1 MILEKVKKPSAFLDF
16 FQEADDDETPK
27 RNQKVI
33 KVRAPGGRR
42 TDFTQGSDLSDDGG
56 DEEQTPEEPATDD
69 TDFTDDAGDNDT
81 AEADE
86 PATDDTD
93 FTDDGGED
101 SGSDDGGETIDAGSD
116 SGEDPTGEGEGLD
129 EPATDDTDFTDDSG
143 EDAGTDDGG
152 DEPVTDDT
160 DFSDDSGDGDS
171 SDDGEDSST
180 DDSTDD
186 SGGEK
191 PSDEQIRKYS
201 LYKKFTRLNE
211 TLEGICDSLS
221 SVMSDNSEINQ
232 KYKTVAQKLKELNQL
247 LSEYMILKFASA
259 SYIQSM
265 LFYQR
270 SLAII
275 DINLN
280 ILKDL
285 KKESAKTK
293 NMNK

>member
-1 MILEKVKKPSAFLDF
+1 MILEKVKKTSAFLDF

-42 TDFTQGSDLSDDGG
+42 TDFTQGADLADDEA
-56 DEEQTPEEPATDD
+56 EEPAPEEPT
-69 TDFTDDAGDNDT
+69 
-81 AEADE
+81 
-86 PATDDTD
+86 
-93 FTDDGGED
+93 
-101 SGSDDGGETIDAGSD
+101 
-116 SGEDPTGEGEGLD
+116 
-129 EPATDDTDFTDDSG
+129 TDDTDFTDDSG
-143 EDAGTDDGG
+143 GEDTGDAGNDDDTGDEPVSDDTDFTDDSGDGENIDAGDPAGDDAATDEPVSDDTDFTDDTGDDSGDTEGDSSG

-160 DFSDDSGDGDS
+160 DFSDDSSGDDS
-171 SDDGEDSST
+171 GEGDSST
-180 DDSTDD
+180 DDGTDD
-186 SGGEK
+186 SGDGEK

-211 TLEGICDSLS
+211 TLDTICDSLS
-221 SVMSDNSEINQ
+221 IMMSDNSEINQ

-247 LSEYMILKFASA
+247 LSEYMILKFTSA

-270 SLAII
+270 SLAIV

-285 KKESAKTK
+285 KKEVAKTK

>member
-1 MILEKVKKPSAFLDF
+1 MILEKVKKTSAFLDF

-42 TDFTQGSDLSDDGG
+42 TDFTQGADLADDEA
-56 DEEQTPEEPATDD
+56 EEPVPEEPATDD
-69 TDFTDDAGDNDT
+69 TDFTDDDGG
-81 AEADE
+81 
-86 PATDDTD
+86 DDTGD
-93 FTDDGGED
+93 TGSDTGADDGLV
-101 SGSDDGGETIDAGSD
+101 S
-116 SGEDPTGEGEGLD
+116 
-129 EPATDDTDFTDDSG
+129 DDTDFTDDSG
-143 EDAGTDDGG
+143 ADDTGTDEPVSDDTDFTDDDASDDMGNDSGDTEG

-160 DFSDDSGDGDS
+160 DFSDDSAGNDS
-171 SDDGEDSST
+171 GEEDSST
-180 DDSTDD
+180 DDGTDD
-186 SGGEK
+186 SGDGEK

-211 TLEGICDSLS
+211 TLDTICDSLS
-221 SVMSDNSEINQ
+221 SMMSDNSEINH

-270 SLAII
+270 SLAIV

-285 KKESAKTK
+285 KKEITKTK

>member
-1 MILEKVKKPSAFLDF
+1 MILEKVKKTSAFLDF

-42 TDFTQGSDLSDDGG
+42 TDFTQGSDLSDGG
-56 DEEQTPEEPATDD
+56 GEEEEQTPEEPATDD

-81 AEADE
+81 AEGDE

-93 FTDDGGED
+93 FTDDGGE
-101 SGSDDGGETIDAGSD
+101 TIDAGSD
-116 SGEDPTGEGEGLD
+116 TGDDSADEGEGSD
-129 EPATDDTDFTDDSG
+129 EPTTDNTDFTDDG
-143 EDAGTDDGG
+143 NGDDADNDDGGDG

-160 DFSDDSGDGDS
+160 DFSDDSDGGDS
-171 SDDGEDSST
+171 SDVDGDSST
-180 DDSTDD
+180 DDSTND

-191 PSDEQIRKYS
+191 ASDEQILKYS
-201 LYKKFTRLNE
+201 LYKKFTRLDE

-221 SVMSDNSEINQ
+221 SIMSDNSEINQ
-232 KYKTVAQKLKELNQL
+232 KYKIVTQKLKGLNQL
-247 LSEYMILKFASA
+247 LSEYMILKFGSA
-259 SYIQSM
+259 SYAQSM

-275 DINLN
+275 VINLN

-285 KKESAKTK
+285 KKETTKTK